1 MISMKRYWRGRG
13 SAERVSWIVASGY
26 PGLMDGTSTVK
37 ARENARGAMAM
48 LGAIGLFIV
57 NDAMIKL
64 ASEGL
69 PAAQTIGVRGVFATT
84 WIVLAVFASGLRG
97 QTHHALERRTLG
109 RALLDVAST
118 FAYLI
123 ALFNMPLPLAVAI
136 GQTAP
141 LMILMLSVLFLRE
154 QVPWRRWAAMMVGFA
169 AVLLIARPGS
179 EGFSWWAALSL
190 VATLCSAV
198 RDIYTRVVPQR
209 VPSLII
215 TLSTSVAVTVTG
227 MALTAWAGWR
237 PMSAGQ
243 WGLLFAASMFLA
255 GAYHLMIVAMRLG
268 EVSFVGGFRYAS
280 LPAGALVSWVVW
292 TQLPDIPAMIGMAM
306 IVATGL
312 YLFRTGRVANI
323 DQPGADGAKA

>member
-1 MISMKRYWRGRG
+1 
-13 SAERVSWIVASGY
+13 
-26 PGLMDGTSTVK
+26 
-37 ARENARGAMAM
+37 MAM
-48 LGAIGLFIV
+48 LGAVGLFIV
-57 NDAMIKL
+57 NDAMMKL

-84 WIVLAVFASGLRG
+84 WVIAAVLASSQRSQA
-97 QTHHALERRTLG
+97 HHTLERRTVI

-118 FAYLI
+118 FSYLI

-154 QVPWRRWAAMMVGFA
+154 RVSRGRWAAMIVGFG

-179 EGFSWWAALSL
+179 VGFTWWAALSL
-190 VATLCSAV
+190 LSTLCGAI
-198 RDIYTRVVPQR
+198 RDTYTRVVPQH

-215 TLSTSVAVTVTG
+215 TLSTAVAIT
-227 MALTAWAGWR
+227 LTATAITAITGWH
-237 PMSAGQ
+237 PMTGTQ
-243 WGLLFAASMFLA
+243 WSLLFAASLFLA

-280 LPAGALVSWVVW
+280 LPAGALISWIVW
-292 TQLPDIPAMIGMAM
+292 NQLPDAPATIGMTI
-306 IVATGL
+306 IVAAGL
-312 YLFRTGRVANI
+312 YLFRTGRIESN
-323 DQPGADGAKA
+323 PSSHR